1 MAKKETT
8 PEKKTKTAAPKTVA
22 AKPKVAKAKV
32 EKPVKAEPADKI
44 KKTVAKKAAP
54 KAAVEKPAAKAKVV
68 KATAAKADKP
78 VAKAKAVK
86 EDKPAAKKATATKA
100 KAAKPAKVAA
110 PVDPDQELLDTIVDG
125 ILDKKGH
132 NILVLD
138 LRPTGN
144 TMADWFVICHGNSNT
159 QADAIADSVEDTV
172 RKKLNSKPW
181 HTEGF
186 QNAEWILLD
195 YVNVVVHVFQ
205 EHIREFYRLE
215 DLWADAPTV
224 KIEESFVK

>member
-1 MAKKETT
+1 MAKKVTSETKETKTT
-8 PEKKTKTAAPKTVA
+8 PKKA
-22 AKPKVAKAKV
+22 VAKAKPAKA
-32 EKPVKAEPADKI
+32 EKPAKVVKDKVAAP
-44 KKTVAKKAAP
+44 KKAAAKKAAP
-54 KAAVEKPAAKAKVV
+54 KKA
-68 KATAAKADKP
+68 
-78 VAKAKAVK
+78 
-86 EDKPAAKKATATKA
+86 AAKKA
-100 KAAKPAKVAA
+100 AKPVKKTA
-110 PVDPDQELLDTIVDG
+110 VDPTQQLLDAIVDG

-132 NILVLD
+132 QILVMD

-144 TMADWFVICHGNSNT
+144 SVADWFVICHGTSNT

-172 RKKLNSKPW
+172 RKRLNEKPW

-205 EHIREFYRLE
+205 EPIRDFYRLE

-224 KIEESFVK
+224 KIEESF

>member
-1 MAKKETT
+1 MAKKVTSET
-8 PEKKTKTAAPKTVA
+8 KDTKTAAPKKA
-22 AKPKVAKAKV
+22 AAKAKPAKAAAPKKEV
-32 EKPVKAEPADKI
+32 KAKAVKAEKPVKAVKDK
-44 KKTVAKKAAP
+44 VAAPKKAAVK
-54 KAAVEKPAAKAKVV
+54 KAATKKVEAKKTAAPKKAAAK
-68 KATAAKADKP
+68 
-78 VAKAKAVK
+78 
-86 EDKPAAKKATATKA
+86 
-100 KAAKPAKVAA
+100 KAAKPAKKEST
-110 PVDPDQELLDTIVDG
+110 DPTQQLLDAIVDG

-132 NILVLD
+132 QILVLD

-144 TMADWFVICHGNSNT
+144 SVADWFVICHGTSNT

-172 RKKLNSKPW
+172 RKRLHEKPW

-205 EHIREFYRLE
+205 EPIRDFYRLE

-224 KIEESFVK
+224 KIEESF